1 MFWQNEEY
9 SAGLSQHIYL
19 DGVVCVV
26 DAVFGD
32 KVSGRHI
39 MSFDVIY
46 MPSFDSKWTKT
57 RRRKMIALV
66 KGWLGCGPVT
76 HATNMSP
83 HRQIACSDIILLNK
97 TDIAK
102 EEAIRNLETRI
113 QDCNPAAPIY
123 RTVRGQIDLKNVI
136 GIGAY
141 SSKPDIARLRS
152 TEGHNHDHND
162 CNHDDSSSKS
172 SHEGISSLQITCP
185 VMTLDGARK
194 LDEWIR
200 AALWD
205 GCLVEDA
212 SHKMEILR
220 CKGLYT
226 LKTGEQY
233 VLQGVR
239 SLYEINQVEGEVDV
253 GVPEEGKLVFI
264 GKGLD
269 ENVRNSLLAALR

>member
-1 MFWQNEEY
+1 M
-9 SAGLSQHIYL
+9 
-19 DGVVCVV
+19 
-26 DAVFGD
+26 
-32 KVSGRHI
+32 
-39 MSFDVIY
+39 
-46 MPSFDSKWTKT
+46 
-57 RRRKMIALV
+57 
-66 KGWLGCGPVT
+66 
-76 HATNMSP
+76 
-83 HRQIACSDIILLNK
+83 LNK

-102 EEAIRNLETRI
+102 EEVIRNLEARI

-141 SSKPDIARLRS
+141 SSKPDIIKSQA
-152 TEGHNHDHND
+152 TEGHYHDHGD
-162 CNHDDSSSKS
+162 CNHDHSHTKS
-172 SHEGISSLQITCP
+172 SHEGISSLQIACP

-194 LDEWIR
+194 LDEWVR

-205 GCLVEDA
+205 GCLLEDT

-226 LKTGEQY
+226 LNTGEQY

-269 ENVRNSLLAALR
+269 EIVRNSLLAALR